1 MSGTAAQALVYQKL
15 PAALPSG
22 CVAAPI
28 IPGPSAPV
36 RLCVVVRTGMP
47 LGSSGT
53 GTRMLAG
60 PGGPFIPLR
69 ETYDASVV
77 LGCIADARGRVQQWL
92 EIWIQNFDTSSPR
105 MSTAKEVLNN
115 SILDRRWAARCERFA
130 EESPGG
136 IVRTGFEDTHP
147 EPTLI
152 DLRRG
157 VAMRAVDPR
166 TGKVWSLCEDDALL
180 AGKNL
185 PAYGTSLHRYLY
197 QPEADAMSA
206 LVPLTDGAPSPAGAT
221 TPSDLREAMGVST
234 EVIVFNPGGGLLMV
248 TPHAPVGLENYV
260 QALTLLGTE
269 DGSISLLQT
278 ASRAV
283 SRIAENSG
291 GVGDEAGMLF
301 LSRHGNTGRVLETL
315 YHKLALLC
323 DATASVRAATATTQ
337 EPLLNITAQS
347 FRVHLGAGSPG
358 LPFLWS
364 SRVVLAVPGCA
375 VALPVKMTDRKLFGV
390 LEETRGVYNPASS
403 ARAGGGAWGELRI
416 RRVQLQDEMMILEGT
431 LTTQERITATARD
444 SVWMRFGTGAGRVDL
459 FAALEGRSAMAAG
472 ELRVR
477 SVPMKLPSEIVAELK
492 ASEGAQ
498 LPEVF
503 FEVAPLLS
511 TPSDLYSLM
520 VLGVRTLLVSGDTSV
535 AVALDEFLSLVR
547 QVSADHDA
555 GKPLEQRVRA
565 VFASDERFMD
575 ALGPQRVSGVKLTAT
590 QAMEI
595 VPLSLWCEVL
605 AALVR
610 ATPGV
615 GPDSTC
621 RDLGDAPMAA
631 VEKAFDPLLSDLYAL
646 LRKVRSMIVSDPAA
660 DAELHD
666 IVRSCM

>member
-1 MSGTAAQALVYQKL
+1 VSAIASQALVYQKL
-15 PAALPSG
+15 PATLPSG

-28 IPGPSAPV
+28 VPSTGPV
-36 RLCVVVRTGMP
+36 RLCVVVRTSAP

-53 GTRMLAG
+53 GTRLLAG
-60 PGGPFIPLR
+60 PGGPYIPLR

-115 SILDRRWAARCERFA
+115 AVLDRRWTSRCERFA
-130 EESPGG
+130 EQSPLG
-136 IVRTGFEDTHP
+136 IVRTGFEDVHP

-166 TGKVWSLCEDDALL
+166 TGKAWALCEDDGLL
-180 AGKNL
+180 TSKNL
-185 PAYGTSLHRYLY
+185 PAYGTTLHRYLY
-197 QPEADAMSA
+197 QPEADATSPLVA
-206 LVPLTDGAPSPAGAT
+206 LTEGAPSPSGGTAAA
-221 TPSDLREAMGVST
+221 DLREAMGVST
-234 EVIVFNPGGGLLMV
+234 EVVVFNPGGGLLMV
-248 TPHAPVGLENYV
+248 TPHAPVGLESYI
-260 QALTLLGTE
+260 QSLTLLGTE
-269 DGSISLLQT
+269 DGSISMLQT
-278 ASRAV
+278 ASRAA
-283 SRIAENSG
+283 SRVVENAG
-291 GVGDEAGMLF
+291 GAGDEAGMLF

-315 YHKLALLC
+315 YHKLSLLC
-323 DATASVRAATATTQ
+323 EATAAVRATTAATQ

-347 FRVHLGAGSPG
+347 FRMHLSAGSAA

-364 SRVVLAVPGCA
+364 SRLMLAVPGCA
-375 VALPVKMTDRKLFGV
+375 VALPVKMTDRKLYGV
-390 LEETRGVYNPASS
+390 LEETRGVYNPTSS
-403 ARAGGGAWGELRI
+403 SRAAGGAWGELRI

-431 LTTQERITATARD
+431 LTTQERVTASGRD

-459 FAALEGRSAMAAG
+459 YATLEGRSAMAAG

-477 SVPMKLPSEIVAELK
+477 SVPMKLPAEIVAELK

-498 LPEVF
+498 IPEVF

-511 TPSDLYSLM
+511 TPSDLYALM
-520 VLGVRTLLVSGDTSV
+520 VLGVRALLVNGDSSV
-535 AVALDEFLSLVR
+535 AVALDEFLSLSR
-547 QVSADHDA
+547 QVSADYDA
-555 GKPLEQRVRA
+555 GKPLAERVRA
-565 VFASDERFMD
+565 VFAADERFID
-575 ALGPQRVSGVKLTAT
+575 ALGPHRVSSVKLTPA

-595 VPLSLWCEVL
+595 VPLSLWSEVL

-610 ATPGV
+610 AAPGI

-621 RDLGDAPMAA
+621 RDLGDAPAA
-631 VEKAFDPLLSDLYAL
+631 AIEKAFDPLLGDLYAL
-646 LRKVRSMIVSDPAA
+646 VRKVRSMIVSDPAA

-666 IVRSCM
+666 IVRMCM